1 MPYVYAMMLLLVMA
15 GCSRPTFYQKTYSF
29 NRSIATNH
37 FDEAERMIQ
46 ENKDL
51 EESKVRFLYWVN
63 AGVVEH
69 LRGEFERSNE
79 YFTRADLFI
88 EDERKNAL
96 EEGAAFLLNPN
107 ISTYFGEDHEV
118 LMIHYYKALNYYI
131 LGDLDDAL
139 VEVRRLN
146 LRLNQLSEKY
156 KSEDKYTRDAFM
168 HLLMGIIYEANAD
181 MNNAFIAYRNAY
193 EIYKDDF
200 ARFFNLAAPAQ
211 LKKDLIRTAALS
223 GLSEEK
229 RRYEQEFG
237 IEYQSDGA
245 EAHVVVLWNNGMGPI
260 KEEWGINFAIIQ
272 DSFGWVTFVNKE
284 FGFTFPFYVG
294 DRQFD
299 VTWIKVVFPRYV
311 ARTPLFSDA
320 VAIYAGQQYPL
331 ELGEDLNKVS
341 FKVLNERMLYEFST
355 SLIRAALKQVAAHQ
369 IGESS
374 DSPGLGAVLSIMA
387 SATESAD
394 TRNWQTLPH
403 SIYYTRVPVNS
414 GDQEVRFQMSGNISD
429 EKILKINNIQKGELV
444 IYPFYSLGT
453 GEP

>member
-1 MPYVYAMMLLLVMA
+1 
-15 GCSRPTFYQKTYSF
+15 
-29 NRSIATNH
+29 
-37 FDEAERMIQ
+37 
-46 ENKDL
+46 
-51 EESKVRFLYWVN
+51 
-63 AGVVEH
+63 
-69 LRGEFERSNE
+69 
-79 YFTRADLFI
+79 
-88 EDERKNAL
+88 
-96 EEGAAFLLNPN
+96 
-107 ISTYFGEDHEV
+107 
-118 LMIHYYKALNYYI
+118 
-131 LGDLDDAL
+131 
-139 VEVRRLN
+139 
-146 LRLNQLSEKY
+146 
-156 KSEDKYTRDAFM
+156 
-168 HLLMGIIYEANAD
+168 
-181 MNNAFIAYRNAY
+181 
-193 EIYKDDF
+193 
-200 ARFFNLAAPAQ
+200 
-211 LKKDLIRTAALS
+211 
-223 GLSEEK
+223 
-229 RRYEQEFG
+229 
-237 IEYQSDGA
+237 
-245 EAHVVVLWNNGMGPI
+245 
-260 KEEWGINFAIIQ
+260 
-272 DSFGWVTFVNKE
+272 VNKE